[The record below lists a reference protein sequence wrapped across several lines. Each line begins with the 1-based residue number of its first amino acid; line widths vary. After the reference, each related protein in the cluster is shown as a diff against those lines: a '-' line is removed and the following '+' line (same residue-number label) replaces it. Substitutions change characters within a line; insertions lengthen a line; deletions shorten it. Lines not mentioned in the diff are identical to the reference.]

1 MKEEF
6 PQLEQR
12 EYQKQFL
19 DDWFS
24 RNKLFRGEK
33 ASGKTTIMLCEA
45 KRFDDAGFDVLFLSN
60 SNQMSIFGKTMFQ
73 NLFYEV
79 PEFDFG
85 NYRALSKGNFM
96 GNRYDVVIL
105 DEFQNITL
113 EEYNRFISP
122 MQPKFMRASACISS
136 INNHWLIDAGCSTDA
151 ALFDSIYER

>member
-24 RNKLFRGEK
+24 RNKLFRGERQ
-33 ASGKTTIMLCEA
+33 SGKTTMMLCEA
-45 KRFDDAGFDVLFLSN
+45 KRFDDAGFDVLFLSDLN
-60 SNQMSIFGKTMFQ
+60 RMKLGKMMFQ
-73 NLFYEV
+73 NLFH
-79 PEFDFG
+79 EFSKIDFG

-96 GNRYDVVIL
+96 GYNYDVVIL

-113 EEYNRFISP
+113 EKYNRFISP
-122 MQPKFMRASACISS
+122 MQPKFMRASACMSS
-136 INNHWLIDAGCSTDA
+136 MNNHWLIDAGCSIDA

>member
-24 RNKLFRGEK
+24 RNKLFRDER
-33 ASGKTTIMLCEA
+33 ASGKTTMMLCEA
-45 KRFDDAGFDVLFLSN
+45 KRFDDAGFDVLFLSD
-60 SNQMSIFGKTMFQ
+60 SNRMKIGKMKFQ
-73 NLFYEV
+73 NLFHK
-79 PEFDFG
+79 FSKIDFG
-85 NYRALSKGNFM
+85 NYRALSKGKFM
-96 GNRYDVVIL
+96 GYNYDVVIL

-113 EEYNRFISP
+113 VEYNRFIAP
-122 MQPKFMRASACISS
+122 MQPKFMRASACMSS
-136 INNHWLIDAGCSTDA
+136 MNNHWLINAGCSTDA

>member
-24 RNKLFRGEK
+24 RNKLFRGGRQ
-33 ASGKTTIMLCEA
+33 SGKTTMMLCEA
-45 KRFDDAGFDVLFLSN
+45 KRFDDAGFDILFLSD
-60 SNQMSIFGKTMFQ
+60 SVQMSQYVKQMFKQ
-73 NLFYEV
+73 LFDTSHEIN
-79 PEFDFG
+79 FG
-85 NYRALSKGNFM
+85 NYKALDKGNFM
-96 GNRYDVVIL
+96 GYNYNVVIL

-113 EEYNRFISP
+113 EQYNRFIAP
-122 MQPKFMRASACISS
+122 MQLKFMRASACMSS
-136 INNHWLIDAGCSTDA
+136 MNNHWLIDAGCSTDA